1 MLGQGLYSPRTAA
14 RIARVRPQNFQA
26 WIRASLLEPRLRT
39 VSKDRREGVYTYRDL
54 LLMRLIMRLRA
65 AGAKTKAIGT
75 ALRTIAVVNDGDPD
89 AWMRARLYVDA
100 GVVAVIFPDRP
111 EWSPMAAS
119 QGPQKMALVF
129 FPQLLKELEE
139 ELVPPGR
146 FPHVEVD
153 LAVLGGAPVV
163 RGTRI
168 STRAVASTYESG
180 QDPVEVYPALTQE
193 QAENARAFEE
203 FLSAA

>member
-1 MLGQGLYSPRTAA
+1 M
-14 RIARVRPQNFQA
+14 
-26 WIRASLLEPRLRT
+26 RANLLEPRLTT
-39 VSKDRREGVYTYRDL
+39 VSKGRREGVYTYRDL
-54 LLMRLIMRLRA
+54 LLMRLIMRLRS
-65 AGAKTKAIGT
+65 AGAKAKAIRT
-75 ALRTIAVVNDGDPD
+75 ALQTIAVVNDGDPE
-89 AWMRARLYVDA
+89 AWMRARLYVDE
-100 GVVAVIFPDRP
+100 GIVAVIFPEKP

-119 QGPQKMALVF
+119 HGPQKMALVF
-129 FPQLLKELEE
+129 FPQLIKELAD
-139 ELVPPGR
+139 ELVPPER

-153 LAVLGGAPVV
+153 PTVLGGAPVV

-180 QDPVEVYPALTQE
+180 EDPVDVYPALTKE